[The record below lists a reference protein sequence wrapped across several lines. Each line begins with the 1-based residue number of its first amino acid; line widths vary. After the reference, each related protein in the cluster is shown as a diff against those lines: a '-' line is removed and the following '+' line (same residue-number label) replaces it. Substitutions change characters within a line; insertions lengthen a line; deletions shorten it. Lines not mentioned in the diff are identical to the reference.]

1 MGRINLSE
9 YGSSNLPSRERWEEM
24 AEILYGDGSGKK
36 DDRRLGTQRGRRRN
50 RRPMLLN
57 GGLTAQESLPASE
70 RTIDPSILYNT
81 ENPDKP
87 LPTSALGSGNAQMDW
102 AIQQNLVNAPKGQSK
117 QPGQQGKFNTNYKF
131 STVKEVKKSIEII
144 TSEPDVKIPTG
155 FTNRDAARIIKT
167 IVELES
173 SFVPGQTSPMGAKGL
188 GQIMP
193 GTAQGIANQSGL
205 NLSQQQILNDSA
217 SNIRA
222 TKWLLFSDIWR
233 RYPRVDNRLEFSI
246 IEYNSSPNAVKEAR
260 RKAVNKF
267 GVGANQKIDKV
278 IQFMPQ
284 ETQNYLKRFRPALK
298 AQK

>member
-1 MGRINLSE
+1 MGRINLGE
-9 YGSSNLPSRERWEEM
+9 YGNSNLQSQKRWEEM

-36 DDRRLGTQRGRRRN
+36 DDRRVGTQRGRRRN
-50 RRPMLLN
+50 RRPTLLN

-81 ENPDKP
+81 EDPDKP
-87 LPTSALGSGNAQMDW
+87 LPTSGLGSGNPQMDW
-102 AIQQNLVNAPKGQSK
+102 AIQQNLVNAPKGPSQPPTK
-117 QPGQQGKFNTNYKF
+117 QGQPNANYKF
-131 STVKEVKKSIEII
+131 GTVKEVKKSIEII
-144 TSEPDVKIPTG
+144 TGEPDVKVPTG
-155 FTNRDAARIIKT
+155 ITNRDAARIIKT

-173 SFVPGQTSPMGAKGL
+173 SFVPGQTSSKGAKGL

-222 TKWLLFSDIWR
+222 TKWLLFRDIWR
-233 RYPRVDNRLEFSI
+233 RYSNVDNQLEFSI
-246 IEYNSSPNAVKEAR
+246 IEYNSSPKTVQAAQG
-260 RKAVNKF
+260 KASTQLGPGAENKI
-267 GVGANQKIDKV
+267 NKV

-284 ETQNYLKRFRPALK
+284 ETQNYLKKFRLALK